1 MDLGVAN
8 RKKLRGFAGEGTVIE
23 AQGIDGGLLKTSRLK
38 YLIKIVG
45 IRILY

>member
-8 RKKLRGFAGEGTVIE
+8 RKKLRGSAGEGTVIE
-23 AQGIDGGLLKTSRLK
+23 AQGIDGGLLEASRLK

-45 IRILY
+45 IRYFY